1 MSKTNPIISLE
12 VTTHRD
18 YINAVVNRERGSRH
32 HSSIT
37 QASRLRLT
45 RAQQRIIEATA
56 PDELKPYSF
65 GYEYGTKKV
74 VRWTTGAL
82 AADPVALCE
91 YDDCDQ
97 AALSGGDFCA
107 VHQAEHDELMASE
120 EPETTTELRQLITT
134 ELEAEQHW
142 TAEEIMR
149 REG

>member
-37 QASRLRLT
+37 QASRLRLI
-45 RAQQRIIEATA
+45 RAQQQIIEAAA

-74 VRWTTGAL
+74 ARWTTGAL
-82 AADPVALCE
+82 MDDP
-91 YDDCDQ
+91 
-97 AALSGGDFCA
+97 A
-107 VHQAEHDELMASE
+107 VVI
-120 EPETTTELRQLITT
+120 EPETTTELRQLVTT
-134 ELEAEQHW
+134 ELEAEQRW
-142 TAEEIMR
+142 TAEDIMR